1 MTRPV
6 LVLAAI
12 SLLMC
17 AVLLWAASWLRS
29 YHAEIPIKVVATEG
43 IRAQR
48 QDAETFAL
56 RWAGIALLPPATEVR
71 YVSESV
77 VVGTVPGL
85 KPHGPSGQ
93 PRHRLR
99 SRLARL
105 DVCARHNMR
114 KVKVGKYR
122 WRCRR

>member
-1 MTRPV
+1 MTRPFLV
-6 LVLAAI
+6 LVAI
-12 SLLMC
+12 SLLMW
-17 AVLLWAASWLRS
+17 AALLWAASWLKS
-29 YHAEIPIKVVATEG
+29 HVEIPVRAVATEG

-71 YVSESV
+71 YVREN

-85 KPHGPSGQ
+85 KQSHGPSGQ

-99 SRLARL
+99 SRQARL
-105 DVCARHNMR
+105 DVCAKHNLR